1 MTPPAARPS
10 PLQYFLFVLVI
21 AIGVAS
27 ILATSIPTD
36 SGTTTTTTSS
46 GGGGGGAK
54 CSTGFCLNNG
64 QCCPRAYPDYTYGG
78 HGYTAGCY
86 ARCPY
91 VGDCGAA
98 TQCF

>member
-1 MTPPAARPS
+1 MTASTTRPS
-10 PLQYFLFVLVI
+10 LVQYFLLVVVV
-21 AIGVAS
+21 AIGIAS
-27 ILATSIPTD
+27 ILATAVPTD
-36 SGTTTTTTSS
+36 AGTTTTTTSS
-46 GGGGGGAK
+46 GGGGAK
-54 CSTGFCLNNG
+54 CSTGYCLNNG